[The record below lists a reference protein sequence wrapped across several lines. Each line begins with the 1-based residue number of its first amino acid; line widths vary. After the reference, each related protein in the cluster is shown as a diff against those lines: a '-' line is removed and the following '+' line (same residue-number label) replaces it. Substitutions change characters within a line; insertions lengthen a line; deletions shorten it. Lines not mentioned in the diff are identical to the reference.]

1 MKNHVTYF
9 QGGKNKQKVGFQ
21 LFFLLCTWPR
31 PQSFRKYRW
40 AIPGLGGEGFDQGPI
55 DYKKLDF

>member
-9 QGGKNKQKVGFQ
+9 QGQKNKQKVGFE
-21 LFFLLCTWPR
+21 LVYFLCIWPG

-40 AIPGLGGEGFDQGPI
+40 AIPVLGGGGLDQGPI
-55 DYKKLDF
+55 D